1 MIDGLGRVG
10 TQEADPT
17 RPLHVGRSATIET
30 DLDVGDDLDVGN
42 DLGVDGTVTIN
53 NSGDNAVLLDLN
65 TERNWQFQQRNTGSS
80 TGLELRS
87 IGGGG
92 NKDFRIRTDGQVEIV
107 RSNAGLALDVFAL
120 SGTATA
126 RKDSSAFW
134 DTSSDERLK
143 NILGKYE
150 AGLDEI
156 MRLDPIRY
164 RYKKDN
170 PRLRDQGEQIGLSAQ
185 KVRDVIPEAVKTDP
199 DGYLLLSPDPILWA
213 MLNAIKEQ
221 QEIIERQRL
230 ELADRKAEM
239 DAVQSRLSQLETSL
253 QRFQELLFTRL
264 EGKTD
269 TAIARAGHS
278 FNANQ

>member
-1 MIDGLGRVG
+1 M
-10 TQEADPT
+10 
-17 RPLHVGRSATIET
+17 
-30 DLDVGDDLDVGN
+30 
-42 DLGVDGTVTIN
+42 
-53 NSGDNAVLLDLN
+53 LDLN

-221 QEIIERQRL
+221 QEIIERQPRI
-230 ELADRKAEM
+230 EKPRWMPSNQGCRNWKRPCRG
-239 DAVQSRLSQLETSL
+239 SRNYCSPGW
-253 QRFQELLFTRL
+253 R
-264 EGKTD
+264 
-269 TAIARAGHS
+269 ARRIRP
-278 FNANQ
+278 